1 MLTLHEDSE
10 SSNLEC
16 DNCDSGDLPMN
27 RCTTCSHFLCEF
39 CTQAHQRG
47 RNSRSHNLIS
57 LEEAKKMGSVA
68 VTKPSICKEHEGE
81 VIKLFCETCE
91 EAICRDCT
99 IVKHRN
105 HKYTFVKDAFSKGKE
120 SLLKILSETKTKTSL
135 LKEAVNGVMEMKK
148 NVHASAEQTAQE
160 IINCFNEL
168 SACLDARRGQL
179 VDKVEEFKKAKLK
192 SLEIQQEEL
201 ETALGSIQ
209 SSVEF
214 TERAFENGSEVEI
227 LNMRKQMSKRL
238 QDLNSAKWQ
247 LEPCVDGGLKFK
259 SGNQLKNE
267 IARHGVV
274 TDVVTFAGTSTVTMG
289 NGQEGVMYNTLS
301 GQQIEFIVTAKER
314 NGRKRME
321 GGDKVLFDVTEPN
334 TCRPLVE
341 LSDKGSGT
349 YSLSSVLKANWK
361 FSAKLNGYHIQGSP
375 FTCFAEE
382 WILQLFPSANTQGSI
397 QFSDNNLTAVF
408 YGTMYHQPQYY
419 FTGITVSSQHP
430 GNDVRP
436 CAVGSVGFNAGRHM
450 WKAQLCGKFLQAS
463 TFGICSSRG
472 PDGTPGQQG
481 NWWVW
486 NSGKVFKVVNGSQV
500 LANNVSMIDNVI
512 TGDIIEFY
520 LDCENGTLKIYN
532 RRTRQ
537 SDTLDGVKGDVI
549 PVFRMTNNGDEVSL
563 RI

>member
-1 MLTLHEDSE
+1 
-10 SSNLEC
+10 
-16 DNCDSGDLPMN
+16 
-27 RCTTCSHFLCEF
+27 
-39 CTQAHQRG
+39 
-47 RNSRSHNLIS
+47 
-57 LEEAKKMGSVA
+57 MGSVA

-99 IVKHRN
+99 IVEHRN

-120 SLLKILSETKTKTSL
+120 SLLKILSETKTKTPL

-168 SACLDARRGQL
+168 SACLDARRGEL

-201 ETALGSIQ
+201 ETALGSVQ

-247 LEPCVDGGLKFK
+247 LEPCVDDGLKFK
-259 SGNQLKNE
+259 SLNRLKNE

-334 TCRPLVE
+334 RTLME
-341 LSDKGSGT
+341 LSDRGSGT
-349 YSLSSVLKANWK
+349 YSTCLSSVLKANWK
-361 FSAKLNGYHIQGSP
+361 FSAKLNGSHIQGSP

-397 QFSDNNLTAVF
+397 QFSDNNLTAEYRVT
-408 YGTMYHQPQYY
+408 YDAHGYPIYYLPQYNPRS
-419 FTGITVSSQHP
+419 IPVHSQHP
-430 GNDVRP
+430 GNDMRP

-450 WKAQLCGKFLQAS
+450 WKARLYGNVLQAS

-500 LANNVSMIDNVI
+500 LANNVSMINNVM

-532 RRTRQ
+532 PRTRQ

-549 PVFRMTNNGDEVSL
+549 PVFRMTNNGDKVSL